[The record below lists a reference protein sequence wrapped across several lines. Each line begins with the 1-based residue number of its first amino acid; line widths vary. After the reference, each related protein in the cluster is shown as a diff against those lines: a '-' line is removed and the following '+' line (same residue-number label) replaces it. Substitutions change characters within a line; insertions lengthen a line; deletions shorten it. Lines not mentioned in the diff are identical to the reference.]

1 MSTTEARFF
10 ADPQVCTLPPFAPC
24 YLERVADREVL
35 AALLRGE
42 SCHLFAP
49 RMSGKSSL
57 LVRTATCLR
66 AQGRRVAAVDA
77 FSLGRTDDAEHALAG
92 LACMLAVRLGDEEV
106 ADAVSSA
113 PEARMTADR
122 FVALM
127 QGVGQRPPPGPCVL
141 IVEDV
146 LEHMRSFP
154 GPWAGLLAAL
164 ERLLD
169 GGSHGDPAG
178 SFTFCWLNAQTP
190 DLVWPQE
197 QGLPAVFGREIELA
211 DFSRE
216 ELAPWWAGLTAEGR
230 CDTAGADALLDRIH
244 HWTAGHPALSM
255 EVASAL
261 ERTLSGEHRPD
272 PPRSAGPHP
281 DSLVD
286 ELVQRLFLSRPAGGP
301 ASEALH
307 YLEGYMARAFEGSPR
322 TLAIYR
328 DLLAGRHET
337 GTDDAEPLSRL
348 RVSGLVAG
356 REGHWYVRNRIFASV
371 LGLEWLEQVETRLRL
386 KP

>member
-77 FSLGRTDDAEHALAG
+77 FSLGRTDDAEHGLAG
-92 LACMLAVRLGDEEV
+92 LACMLAVRRGDEEV

-272 PPRSAGPHP
+272 PPRDGGESPPVQGGRPRLGADVGGRPRAGPATVRRSAP
-281 DSLVD
+281 
-286 ELVQRLFLSRPAGGP
+286 
-301 ASEALH
+301 
-307 YLEGYMARAFEGSPR
+307 
-322 TLAIYR
+322 
-328 DLLAGRHET
+328 
-337 GTDDAEPLSRL
+337 
-348 RVSGLVAG
+348 GLVGGRTGAAVVPVAPGRRACQRSPALPRGLHGACLRRIAADAG
-356 REGHWYVRNRIFASV
+356 H
-371 LGLEWLEQVETRLRL
+371 L
-386 KP
+386 P